1 MVLSV
6 PFYNILGFLYLNNSP
21 SHFSYFLYNL
31 LNLACFTLTVILWM
45 VQGVASRRNSY
56 ILACISCKLVRGQY
70 MSSQKKK
77 KKDEDNWTST
87 CQGYCIPSRQKQKA
101 AAVYETESVSV
112 FRSRSHWQSFDDSFM
127 QPRVYA
133 SLFHTLN
140 SILSLKVLIIN
151 VGVALFLTYVNFFWG
166 QYLFLLGTSA
176 GKKAPHFFASLW
188 EFLFRTLKASC
199 SDGMHSWVEINLHQ
213 LKLQFWKRCSS
224 WSWLTTAPEVV
235 SLALRLKLA
244 SAVLCCRQNPESLS

>member
-77 KKDEDNWTST
+77 DEDNWTST

-112 FRSRSHWQSFDDSFM
+112 FRSRSH
-127 QPRVYA
+127 
-133 SLFHTLN
+133 
-140 SILSLKVLIIN
+140 
-151 VGVALFLTYVNFFWG
+151 
-166 QYLFLLGTSA
+166 
-176 GKKAPHFFASLW
+176 
-188 EFLFRTLKASC
+188 
-199 SDGMHSWVEINLHQ
+199 
-213 LKLQFWKRCSS
+213 
-224 WSWLTTAPEVV
+224 
-235 SLALRLKLA
+235 
-244 SAVLCCRQNPESLS
+244 

>member
-77 KKDEDNWTST
+77 MKITGQVLVKDT
-87 CQGYCIPSRQKQKA
+87 
-101 AAVYETESVSV
+101 
-112 FRSRSHWQSFDDSFM
+112 
-127 QPRVYA
+127 A
-133 SLFHTLN
+133 SLP
-140 SILSLKVLIIN
+140 
-151 VGVALFLTYVNFFWG
+151 
-166 QYLFLLGTSA
+166 
-176 GKKAPHFFASLW
+176 GKSRKQ
-188 EFLFRTLKASC
+188 
-199 SDGMHSWVEINLHQ
+199 Q
-213 LKLQFWKRCSS
+213 LYM
-224 WSWLTTAPEVV
+224 
-235 SLALRLKLA
+235 
-244 SAVLCCRQNPESLS
+244 RQNLSVYSGVGHTDNHLTIPLCSHVCMQVCFTL